1 MAKTTTTVKILP
13 SIAASYA
20 SAMRGNISSALA
32 FMRIGAEDEMETAL
46 KQLRRTSAEFEREC
60 RSAILREAM

>member
-1 MAKTTTTVKILP
+1 MATKATTVKILP

-20 SAMRGNISSALA
+20 SAMRGNISSAIA
-32 FMRIGAEDEMETAL
+32 FMRIGDEEEMETAL

-60 RSAILREAM
+60 RSAILKEAM